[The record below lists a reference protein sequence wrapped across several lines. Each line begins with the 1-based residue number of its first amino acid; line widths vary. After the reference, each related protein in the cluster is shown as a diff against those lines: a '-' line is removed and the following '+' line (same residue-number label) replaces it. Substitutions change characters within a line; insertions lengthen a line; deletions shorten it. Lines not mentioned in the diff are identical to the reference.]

1 MATLKE
7 LTANGW
13 RCDNGYRAGYLTRIK
28 EAIKREFPNTDI
40 CPHPHIYSKM
50 TTWKRNY
57 GSFKM
62 MLNHSGIGFNSDGQ
76 YKIECDDE
84 QWAQFVKKDSN
95 ARYMRNNAW
104 PQIEDWKEVF
114 GNDRAEGVKV
124 VDLGDA
130 VQKIYGNKV
139 DIPDE
144 AGTSHPMTF
153 EELFPDEAFPPGV
166 LAEMID
172 ESQSTTEGA
181 AAGAGSNSG
190 AGAGSGSGAGVGA
203 GSGSGAV
210 TGAGSGLGAIA
221 GSGSGARAANV
232 VAPKVQKKV
241 VGKRK
246 MEDKIDRVLSLMSQ
260 IHTDTND
267 RLKEISTRIGYD
279 FDLSTKRTE
288 VFDQLKDITGLTLKQ
303 QFYISKKL
311 VKEQELLDLFRG
323 LSVIARGAFVFDLL
337 EIDGML

>member
-1 MATLKE
+1 MASQQMGGSDDEGSNELGRNKTIISDRSRRVWSVREEEILMATLKE

-13 RCDNGYRAGYLTRIK
+13 RCDNGCRAGYLTRIK

-57 GSFKM
+57 GSLKM

-84 QWAQFVKKDSN
+84 QWAQFVKL
-95 ARYMRNNAW
+95 
-104 PQIEDWKEVF
+104 I
-114 GNDRAEGVKV
+114 
-124 VDLGDA
+124 DLGDA
-130 VQKIYGNKV
+130 VQKIFGNKV

-166 LAEMID
+166 LPEMID

-181 AAGAGSNSG
+181 AAAAGSNSR

-210 TGAGSGLGAIA
+210 TGAGSGLGVVA
-221 GSGSGARAANV
+221 GSGSGH
-232 VAPKVQKKV
+232 
-241 VGKRK
+241 
-246 MEDKIDRVLSLMSQ
+246 VLLMWQLQSQ

-288 VFDQLKDITGLTLKQ
+288 VFDQLKDIPGLTLKQ

-311 VKEQELLDLFRG
+311 VKESELLDLFRG
-323 LSVIARGAFVFDLL
+323 LQVIARGAFVFDLL